1 MILSSGSEENLGSGP
16 KRLAPASLRPKNG
29 YIPMTIDESWYQ
41 KPEGV
46 DTRTAAGGVVARV
59 DAGRILLAFAVE
71 QEFDG
76 YVLPKGHVDPGESVE
91 EAARREI
98 AEEVGV
104 TDLRLIGPL
113 GALDR
118 LSYDKAEWK
127 RTHYFLFATRQVQAT
142 PTDTQ
147 AHQEMAW
154 FPLDELP
161 PIFWPEQRAL
171 IEENRESIERLVAG
185 QAAK

>member
-1 MILSSGSEENLGSGP
+1 MAKNLGSGA
-16 KRLAPASLRPKNG
+16 KRQAPASLRPKNG
-29 YIPMTIDESWYQ
+29 YNPMTIDESWYQ
-41 KPEGV
+41 KPKGAA
-46 DTRTAAGGVVARV
+46 TLTASGGVVARV
-59 DAGRILLAFAVE
+59 EAGRILVAFAVE
-71 QEFDG
+71 QEFDD

-104 TDLRLIGPL
+104 TDLHLVAPL
-113 GALDR
+113 GTRDR
-118 LSYDKAEWK
+118 LSYDKTEWK
-127 RTHYFLFATRQVQAT
+127 TTHYFLFTTRQVEVT
-142 PTDTQ
+142 PTHTEQ
-147 AHQEMAW
+147 HQEMGW

-185 QAAK
+185 QEAK